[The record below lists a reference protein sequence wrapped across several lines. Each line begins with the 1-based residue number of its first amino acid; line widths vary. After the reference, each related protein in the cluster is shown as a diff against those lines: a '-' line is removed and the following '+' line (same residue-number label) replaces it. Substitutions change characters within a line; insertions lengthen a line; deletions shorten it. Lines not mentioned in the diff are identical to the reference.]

1 MTVIL
6 TEKAALRLRTFLRAS
21 NAEDSNAPRKAVR
34 LGVGDGGCSGY
45 EYKMN
50 ITSESAPDDLVF
62 EEDKVLFYID
72 KASAPLLEGI
82 QIDFV
87 DGLTESGFKFS
98 NPNATD
104 SCGCGKSFKVGD
116 CSPAGVPCS

>member
-21 NAEDSNAPRKAVR
+21 NAEDPSAPRKAVR

-50 ITSESAPDDLVF
+50 ITSESSPDDLVF

-116 CSPAGVPCS
+116 CTPAGTSCS

>member
-21 NAEDSNAPRKAVR
+21 NAENPSAPPKAVR
-34 LGVGDGGCSGY
+34 LAVGDGGCSGY

-50 ITSESAPDDLVF
+50 ITSESAADDLVF
-62 EEDKVLFYID
+62 EEDKVLFFID
-72 KASAPLLEGI
+72 KQSAPLLEGI
-82 QIDFV
+82 QIDFI

-116 CSPAGVPCS
+116 CTPEGVPCS

>member
-21 NAEDSNAPRKAVR
+21 AVEDPSAPRKAVR
-34 LGVGDGGCSGY
+34 LAVGDGGCSGY
-45 EYKMN
+45 EYKMK
-50 ITSESAPDDLVF
+50 ITSESASDDLVF

-116 CSPAGVPCS
+116 CTPAGSSCS

>member
-21 NAEDSNAPRKAVR
+21 NAEDPSAPRKAVR

>member
-21 NAEDSNAPRKAVR
+21 NAEDSSAPRKAVR
-34 LGVGDGGCSGY
+34 LAVGDGGCSGY

-62 EEDKVLFYID
+62 EEDKVLFFID
-72 KASAPLLEGI
+72 KTSAPLLEGI

>member
-21 NAEDSNAPRKAVR
+21 NAEDPSAPRKAVR
-34 LGVGDGGCSGY
+34 LAVGDGGCSGY

-62 EEDKVLFYID
+62 EEDKVLFFID
-72 KASAPLLEGI
+72 KTSAPLLEGI

-116 CSPAGVPCS
+116 CTPAGTSCS

>member
-21 NAEDSNAPRKAVR
+21 NAEDPSAPRKAVR
-34 LGVGDGGCSGY
+34 LAVGDGGCSGY

-62 EEDKVLFYID
+62 EEDKVLFFID
-72 KASAPLLEGI
+72 KTSAPLLEGI

>member
-1 MTVIL
+1 MSVIL

-21 NAEDSNAPRKAVR
+21 NAEDPSAPRKAVR

-50 ITSESAPDDLVF
+50 ITSESSPDDLVF

-116 CSPAGVPCS
+116 CTPAGTSCS